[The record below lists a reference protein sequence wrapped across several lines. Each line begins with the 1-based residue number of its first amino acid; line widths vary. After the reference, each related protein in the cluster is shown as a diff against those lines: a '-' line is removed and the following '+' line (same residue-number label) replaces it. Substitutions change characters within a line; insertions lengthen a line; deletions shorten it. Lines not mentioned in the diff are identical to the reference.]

1 MSAATDTPADTPAP
15 GPLAGITVVDF
26 SSVLSG
32 PLCTAMLAEQGAD
45 VLKVEGPD
53 GDTTRVIG
61 PAKGPLSA
69 MYVAANRGKR
79 LITLDL
85 KQPAAQR
92 IAQALAASADVL
104 VENMRPGVMDRL
116 GLDPQALMAANP
128 RLVYLSI
135 TGFGPDGPDA
145 GMRAYDSV
153 VQARSGLAAANPH
166 PQTGEPMLMPGA
178 VCDKLTALTAA
189 QAVCSALVARARDG
203 RGRHVQVAMI
213 DAALAFQWPDAM
225 YNHVFLDEPPP
236 PMAEFMVGTR
246 PWATQDGFVT
256 TNAPQQA
263 EFVAL
268 CGALGCP
275 DLPLDPRF
283 ASTPQRMRHGPELRE
298 RLTPQFQRWNT
309 DALVAALAQAGVPAG
324 RVNRREDVVGD
335 AQVQHNA
342 VLAEVPQPGAGRVR
356 LARGAARFDGQA
368 GAPRAA
374 PRAGQHTRE
383 VLLALGYDDAA
394 IQGLVACGAVGV
406 SA

>member
-1 MSAATDTPADTPAP
+1 MSAPAESTPS
-15 GPLAGITVVDF
+15 GPLAGIRVVDF

-45 VLKVEGPD
+45 VLKVESPE

-61 PAKGPLSA
+61 PAKGRLSA
-69 MYVAANRGKR
+69 MYVATNRGKR

-92 IAQALAASADVL
+92 IAQQLAARADVL

-116 GLDPQALMAANP
+116 GLGPQALRAANP
-128 RLVYLSI
+128 GLVYLSI

-145 GMRAYDSV
+145 AARVYDSV

-166 PQTGEPMLMPGA
+166 PQSGEPMLMPGA

-213 DAALAFQWPDAM
+213 DAAVAFQWPDAM

-256 TNAPQQA
+256 TNTPQQA

-268 CGALGCP
+268 CGVLGCP
-275 DLPLDPRF
+275 ELPRDARF
-283 ASTPQRMRHGPELRE
+283 ASTPARMRHGLELRA
-298 RLTPQFQRWNT
+298 RLTPLFQRWAT
-309 DALVAALAQAGVPAG
+309 DALVAALARAHVPAG
-324 RVNRREDVVGD
+324 RVNWREDVIAD
-335 AQVQHNA
+335 AQVRHNA
-342 VLAEVPQPGAGRVR
+342 VLSDVRQPDAGRVR
-356 LARGAARFDGQA
+356 LARGAARFDGHA
-368 GAPRAA
+368 ALPRAA
-374 PRAGQHTRE
+374 PLAGQHTRE
-383 VLLALGYDDAA
+383 VLQELGYDEAA
-394 IQGLVACGAVGV
+394 IAALVAAGAVV
-406 SA
+406 SI